1 MGDIHSP
8 VGDVKELA
16 EILCVVDHLVHKLPG
31 LVVMWGTDHELLN
44 LGEQDY
50 YE

>member
-8 VGDVKELA
+8 VWYVKEFA
-16 EILCVVDHLVHKLPG
+16 EVLRVVDHLVHKLPG
-31 LVVMWGTDHELLN
+31 LVVVWGTDHELLN

-50 YE
+50 FE